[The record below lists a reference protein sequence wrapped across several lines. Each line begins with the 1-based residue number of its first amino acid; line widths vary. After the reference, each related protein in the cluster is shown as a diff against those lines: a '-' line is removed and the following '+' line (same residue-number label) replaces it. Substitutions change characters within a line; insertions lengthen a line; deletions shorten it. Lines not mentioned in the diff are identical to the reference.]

1 MIDPKKIEQIARQ
14 VHESMP
20 KGLRDL
26 GEDVEKKIR
35 QVLQSQLTRLDLV
48 SREEFDV
55 QTQVLLR
62 TREKL
67 ALLEQRLNDLENRSP
82 NQLSG
87 GQQQRVAIARSLC
100 MNPQVMLFDEVT
112 AALDPEMVQEVLE
125 VIRDLAGSGM
135 TLLIVTHELAFA
147 RAVADRIVFMEKGQ
161 ILEQGSPHQFFDNPR
176 SQRARQFLAKFSYT
190 NVIKR
195 KESA

>member
-62 TREKL
+62 
-67 ALLEQRLNDLENRSP
+67 
-82 NQLSG
+82 NQ
-87 GQQQRVAIARSLC
+87 
-100 MNPQVMLFDEVT
+100 
-112 AALDPEMVQEVLE
+112 
-125 VIRDLAGSGM
+125 
-135 TLLIVTHELAFA
+135 
-147 RAVADRIVFMEKGQ
+147 
-161 ILEQGSPHQFFDNPR
+161 
-176 SQRARQFLAKFSYT
+176 
-190 NVIKR
+190 
-195 KESA
+195 

>member
-20 KGLRDL
+20 KGIREI

-35 QVLQSQLTRLDLV
+35 QVLQAQLSRLDLV

-67 ALLEQRLNDLENRSP
+67 TALEQRLTALESRGAAASAP
-82 NQLSG
+82 ADTSATTTAG
-87 GQQQRVAIARSLC
+87 SASA
-100 MNPQVMLFDEVT
+100 PVT
-112 AALDPEMVQEVLE
+112 AVTPPPAIPPVDSLDKQ
-125 VIRDLAGSGM
+125 D
-135 TLLIVTHELAFA
+135 
-147 RAVADRIVFMEKGQ
+147 
-161 ILEQGSPHQFFDNPR
+161 
-176 SQRARQFLAKFSYT
+176 
-190 NVIKR
+190 
-195 KESA
+195 

>member
-67 ALLEQRLNDLENRSP
+67 ALLEQRISDLESR
-82 NQLSG
+82 
-87 GQQQRVAIARSLC
+87 
-100 MNPQVMLFDEVT
+100 
-112 AALDPEMVQEVLE
+112 AAAPTIE
-125 VIRDLAGSGM
+125 
-135 TLLIVTHELAFA
+135 
-147 RAVADRIVFMEKGQ
+147 EKQ
-161 ILEQGSPHQFFDNPR
+161 
-176 SQRARQFLAKFSYT
+176 
-190 NVIKR
+190 
-195 KESA
+195 

>member
-48 SREEFDV
+48 GREEFDV

-67 ALLEQRLNDLENRSP
+67 ALLEQRISDLESRSATP
-82 NQLSG
+82 S
-87 GQQQRVAIARSLC
+87 V
-100 MNPQVMLFDEVT
+100 E
-112 AALDPEMVQEVLE
+112 
-125 VIRDLAGSGM
+125 
-135 TLLIVTHELAFA
+135 
-147 RAVADRIVFMEKGQ
+147 EKQ
-161 ILEQGSPHQFFDNPR
+161 
-176 SQRARQFLAKFSYT
+176 
-190 NVIKR
+190 
-195 KESA
+195 

>member
-20 KGLRDL
+20 KGIREF

-35 QVLQSQLTRLDLV
+35 QTLQAQLTRLDLV

-67 ALLEQRLNDLENRSP
+67 ALLEQRISELE
-82 NQLSG
+82 
-87 GQQQRVAIARSLC
+87 ARS
-100 MNPQVMLFDEVT
+100 NPAAEVQSPP
-112 AALDPEMVQEVLE
+112 A
-125 VIRDLAGSGM
+125 IRQ
-135 TLLIVTHELAFA
+135 LIKQNKATPK
-147 RAVADRIVFMEKGQ
+147 RA
-161 ILEQGSPHQFFDNPR
+161 
-176 SQRARQFLAKFSYT
+176 
-190 NVIKR
+190 
-195 KESA
+195 